1 MISVEETLV
10 LIKPD
15 GVYRGLSGNIIS
27 RFEQKGLKII
37 GMKMVLLSNELAE
50 RHYMEHKGKNFY
62 SELVDFITSG
72 PLIAMILYG
81 ENAVKVVRIL
91 MGTTNSIE
99 ALPGTI
105 RGDYSCSLRY
115 NVVHGS
121 DSQESAKREIV
132 NFFSKDEIFHVE

>member
-1 MISVEETLV
+1 MEETLV